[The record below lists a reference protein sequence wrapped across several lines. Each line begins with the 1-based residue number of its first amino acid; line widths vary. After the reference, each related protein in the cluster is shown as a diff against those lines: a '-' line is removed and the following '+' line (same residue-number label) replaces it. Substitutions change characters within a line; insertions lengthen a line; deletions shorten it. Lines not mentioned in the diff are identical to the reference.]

1 MYLALA
7 VATFFAVDPPARSAS
22 QQPGVVPILSAS
34 LADKPLQ
41 VGRSYN
47 ITINLTLPEGWLAS
61 TAGLP
66 NAILQIDVP
75 DGAEL
80 EGHVLTEY
88 KELAANEFLQAPF
101 ERLVEA
107 GETIIPF
114 TLRKDPSGGARFGL
128 NLAAYIRHGDDEDAY
143 FIRTRVDLPLS
154 AGAEGEV
161 VDSAVTDWGADSHG
175 TLRVGD
181 VADPFTLPQADGT
194 LISLADFKGEKNVL
208 VTTYR
213 AFW

>member
-1 MYLALA
+1 MYLAL
-7 VATFFAVDPPARSAS
+7 VAAIFFVADPPVRSAS
-22 QQPGVVPILSAS
+22 QQPGKLPILSAS

-41 VGRSYN
+41 VGGSYD
-47 ITINLTLPEGWLAS
+47 ITINLRLPEGWSAS
-61 TAGLP
+61 VAGLP
-66 NAILQIDVP
+66 NAILQIEVA

-80 EGHVLTEY
+80 EGQVLTEY
-88 KELAANEFLQAPF
+88 KELAANEFIQAPF

-107 GETIIPF
+107 GETNIPF
-114 TLRKDPSGGARFGL
+114 TLRKEPSGGARFGL
-128 NLAAYIRHGDDEDAY
+128 NLTAYIRHGDDADAY

-154 AGAEGEV
+154 AGAVSEV
-161 VDSAVTDWGADSHG
+161 VDSAVTDWGAEPEA
-175 TLRVGD
+175 TLQVGD
-181 VADPFTLPQADGT
+181 VADPFTLPRADGS